1 MSSSSFLDHFC
12 HQNPQIP
19 DPCLC
24 LCLVLAQT
32 HVHPRSFQVCSSYY
46 SDHHP

>member
-1 MSSSSFLDHFC
+1 MSSSSC
-12 HQNPQIP
+12 RQNHQIP

-24 LCLVLAQT
+24 LCLVRT
-32 HVHPRSFQVCSSYY
+32 HVHPQSFQVCSSYY